1 MRIAPGFSNVNLYQD
16 NGFLD
21 VPGIAENGAILTCI
35 VGARRIGKTYGV
47 LQHYMRGDRPFLYL
61 RLTRE
66 DLRRC
71 EVPKNNPFTP
81 VARAMG
87 VRTAFDSTNGYYD
100 VKEVTETDEK
110 GNPTAYGKSY
120 AVAAPLFG
128 TRGLGSGQYSALVLD
143 EFIPDMGAVVRKY
156 AGYNLKSAIQTV
168 TDLQTAEM
176 PIWLLANSNN
186 LDNDILDEFGLIP
199 VFERM
204 AAEKYN
210 CWMSPDGGTICI
222 NAYNSPVSEQ
232 LAETRLG
239 RILNTGAY
247 GAMAF
252 SNKWANNNF
261 SNVKRLSAQA
271 LQNYSD
277 VLIIGDIAI
286 MGHKTAPRYYVR
298 RCDKRPKR
306 VLYWGVT
313 PDLPKRTAK
322 EMPILHLG
330 AFDGTI
336 TYDSFETKRKYN
348 KYVLG
353 GKEKL

>member
-1 MRIAPGFSNVNLYQD
+1 MRITPGYSNIDLYQES
-16 NGFLD
+16 GFLD
-21 VPGIAENGAILTCI
+21 IKGISECGAILIVI

-47 LQHYMRGDRPFLYL
+47 IDTYMDAERPFLYL

-71 EVPKNNPFTP
+71 EVPKNNPFLP
-81 VARAMG
+81 VAKARG
-87 VRTAFDSTNGYYD
+87 IVTAFDPMNGYYD
-100 VKEVTETDEK
+100 IKEVLESDEK
-110 GNPTAYGKSY
+110 GVPTAFGKSY

-128 TRGLGSGQYSALVLD
+128 TRGLASGQYSALVLD

-168 TDLQTAEM
+168 TDLQTSDM

-199 VFERM
+199 IYERM
-204 AAEKYN
+204 AAEKHN
-210 CWMSPDGGTICI
+210 CYMSQDGGTVCI
-222 NAYNSPVSEQ
+222 NAYNSPVSDQ
-232 LAETRLG
+232 LAKTRLG

-261 SNVKRLSAQA
+261 ANVKRLTQQA
-271 LQNYSD
+271 MQNYSD
-277 VLIIGDIAI
+277 ILVVGDIAI

-298 RCDKRPKR
+298 KCPKRPKH

-313 PDLPKRTAK
+313 PDLPKRTAR
-322 EMPILHLG
+322 ELPILHLG

-336 TYDSFETKRKYN
+336 VYDSFDTKRKYN
-348 KYVLG
+348 KYILG